1 MDSRGN
7 NRSKKVTSKTLKNLL
22 IFGTGTLFSRIL
34 GFLRE
39 MFLAYSLGA
48 SHLSDVFYASF
59 RIMNFLRIFIGE
71 QMMQVSLVPL
81 LVENKKNLNK
91 YEKFIGSSFTIFFL
105 VSLFFTIL
113 GILLSPLLILIFAP
127 GFKNF
132 DLKFIYAKN
141 TLQIMFPFVF
151 FIILAGYFGSLLNS
165 EKKFFPVSFA
175 PFFFNLTFLFIGIFT
190 YFFLHLKG
198 KYFLYSLS
206 IAVVAGSF
214 FQSFFQFIFVIRKI
228 KLFLTRNILIPEIK
242 DFFKLLIP
250 VLFTVITNEIIIIFT
265 TFLAS
270 FLPEGE
276 LSYLSY
282 SFRLRH
288 FPIAILGIGLATVSL
303 PYMSESEGKLEYLK
317 KIYKFSLIV
326 LFPLSLILII
336 HSDFI
341 VRLFFERGK
350 FTSVDTYKTA
360 LPFIM
365 FSIGILPSSLF
376 NVHLNYFYSQ
386 KKILEANIS
395 HFNMLTSFLIF
406 APLLF
411 KFMGYT
417 GLALSSSISSFFALI
432 TICFYTPKFIEVRDY
447 LFFVF
452 VSLIFSLILLFKFFN
467 NPFLE
472 FFLDS
477 FLSLLYLLFFR
488 EKWKIVNL

>member
-1 MDSRGN
+1 MDSRGY
-7 NRSKKVTSKTLKNLL
+7 NRGQKVGSKTLKNLL
-22 IFGTGTLFSRIL
+22 IFGTGTLFSRIF

-48 SHLSDVFYASF
+48 THLSDVFYASF

-81 LVENKKNLNK
+81 FVENKKDLVK
-91 YEKFIGSSFTIFFL
+91 YERFIGSTFTIFFS
-105 VSLFFTIL
+105 VSLFFTII
-113 GILLSPLLILIFAP
+113 GILLSPILILIFAP

-132 DLKFIYAKN
+132 EFKFIYAKN
-141 TLQIMFPFVF
+141 TLLIMFPFVF
-151 FIILAGYFGSLLNS
+151 FIILAGYFGSILNS

-175 PFFFNLTFLFIGIFT
+175 PFFFNLTFLAIGIFT
-190 YFFLHLKG
+190 YSFLRLKG

-214 FQSFFQFIFVIRKI
+214 FQAFFQFIFVIRKI
-228 KLFLTRNILIPEIK
+228 KLFLTKNILIPEIK

-250 VLFTVITNEIIIIFT
+250 VLFAMLTNEIIIIFT

-270 FLPEGE
+270 YLPEGE

-303 PYMSESEGKLEYLK
+303 PYMSESERKLDYLK

-341 VRLFFERGK
+341 VKLFFERGK
-350 FTSVDTYKTA
+350 FTTLDTYKTA
-360 LPFIM
+360 LAFIM

-395 HFNMLTSFLIF
+395 HFNMLTSFLVF

-411 KFMGYT
+411 KFMGYV
-417 GLALSSSISSFFALI
+417 GLALASSISSFFALI
-432 TICFYTPKFIEVRDY
+432 SICFYTPKFIDVKEY
-447 LFFVF
+447 LFFISF
-452 VSLIFSLILLFKFFN
+452 SLIFSLITFMRFFQN
-467 NPFLE
+467 NFLE
-472 FFLDS
+472 FLFDS
-477 FLSLLYLLFFR
+477 FLSLIFFLYFR
-488 EKWKIVNL
+488 EKWKMKGL